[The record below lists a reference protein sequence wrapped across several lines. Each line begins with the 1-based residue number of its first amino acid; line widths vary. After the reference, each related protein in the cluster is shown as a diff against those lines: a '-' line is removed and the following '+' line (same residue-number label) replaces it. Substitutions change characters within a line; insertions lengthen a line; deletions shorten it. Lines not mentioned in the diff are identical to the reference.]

1 MAAITQPTITL
12 LIQSGKDDQNFIR
25 EIREL
30 ERNNLISYT
39 QIIVI
44 NNSLKAKK
52 YHSNDDDQT
61 IIYVDNFIETISTIK
76 TDIIGYIPSRIIPS
90 PFLPKI
96 TSKNLAPWV
105 SLVTL
110 PQETAREIS
119 VDAVGWILSTSLA
132 RIVLPQLGEVENWTI
147 LAIANA
153 LERNCIAFEW
163 KSISASN
170 LIDSS
175 LSGLDIKSL
184 NANELTPQINPSK
197 IPNFNSATGTS
208 LTINSRVLA
217 IVPHYHCEVWLE
229 RCLRGL
235 MAQTR
240 PLGSIVVID
249 DGSENPPVTIIEKFP
264 NVTLLTSPINV
275 GPYRLVQQ
283 IIEDTDYD
291 AYLFQDA
298 DDWSSCERLEKL
310 LHAAAFSGAELIGTQ
325 EFRVYEEQS
334 KLAPVCYPLDV
345 NQALAEKPG
354 HPLLHPSSLVTRD
367 LVMRLGGF
375 ATGLKF
381 GGDTEF
387 LLRAAFVARI
397 VNVPDYCYFRRKR
410 SGSLTTSPDTGL
422 DSPARVQL
430 QMTLKDRAYANY
442 AAMREGRPPELSPLV
457 KAEPLRL
464 FHVTGPKLQ
473 SIE

>member
-1 MAAITQPTITL
+1 MASITRPTMTL
-12 LIQSGKDDQNFIR
+12 FIQSGKDEANVIR
-25 EIREL
+25 AIEHLEKNKLIFYPEL
-30 ERNNLISYT
+30 IIIDNSPCVETSYPNDNRK
-39 QIIVI
+39 QIKSI
-44 NNSLKAKK
+44 NDLLE
-52 YHSNDDDQT
+52 YT
-61 IIYVDNFIETISTIK
+61 VTIK
-76 TDIIGYIPSRIIPS
+76 TDIVAYIPASFIPS
-90 PFLPKI
+90 SSLPKI
-96 TSKNLAPWV
+96 TSNFLAPWV
-105 SLVTL
+105 SFVTL

-119 VDAVGWILSTSLA
+119 GHKVGWILSTSLA
-132 RIVLPQLGEVENWTI
+132 QIVLPQLGGTKNWTL
-147 LAIANA
+147 LAIANV
-153 LERNCIAFEW
+153 LERNRIAFEW
-163 KSISASN
+163 QSVSASN
-170 LIDSS
+170 LSDFS

-184 NANELTPQINPSK
+184 KANELTSKINPSP
-197 IPNFNSATGTS
+197 IGTS
-208 LTINSRVLA
+208 LTLNSKVLA
-217 IVPHYHCEVWLE
+217 VVPHYQCEVWLD

-235 MAQTR
+235 MAQTC
-240 PLGSIVVID
+240 PLDGIVVID
-249 DGSENPPVTIIEKFP
+249 DGSGNSPVTIIEKFP

-283 IIEDTDYD
+283 VIEDTNYD

-310 LHAAAFSGAELIGTQ
+310 LHAAVFSGAELIGTQ
-325 EFRVYEEQS
+325 EFRVYEEDS

-367 LVMRLGGF
+367 LVMRLDGF

-397 VNVPDYCYFRRKR
+397 INVPDYCYFRRKR

-422 DSPARVQL
+422 DSPARVEL
-430 QMTLKDRAYANY
+430 QMRLKNRAYANY
-442 AAMREGRPPELSPLV
+442 AAIREGRQPELSPLV

-464 FHVTGPKLQ
+464 FHVTGPSLQ
-473 SIE
+473 WIE

>member
-1 MAAITQPTITL
+1 MAAITQPTMTL
-12 LIQSGKDDQNFIR
+12 LIQSGKDEVNVIR
-25 EIREL
+25 AIEHL
-30 ERNNLISYT
+30 GKNQLISYPEIF
-39 QIIVI
+39 IID
-44 NNSLKAKK
+44 NSLFTKK
-52 YHSNDDDQT
+52 LYLNDNRKR
-61 IIYVDNFIETISTIK
+61 IKFINDFLENTSVIK
-76 TDIIGYIPSRIIPS
+76 TDIVGYIPASLIPS
-90 PFLPKI
+90 SSLPKI
-96 TSKNLAPWV
+96 TSNFLAPWV
-105 SLVTL
+105 SSVTL
-110 PQETAREIS
+110 PQETAIELS
-119 VDAVGWILSTSLA
+119 GEPVGWILSTSLA
-132 RIVLPQLGEVENWTI
+132 QRVLPQLGGTENWTV

-153 LERNCIAFEW
+153 LEGNRIAFEW
-163 KSISASN
+163 QSVSPSN
-170 LIDSS
+170 LSDFS
-175 LSGLDIKSL
+175 LSSLDIKSL
-184 NANELTPQINPSK
+184 KANELTPQINPSP
-197 IPNFNSATGTS
+197 IGTS
-208 LTINSRVLA
+208 LTLNSKVLA
-217 IVPHYHCEVWLE
+217 VVPHYQCEIWLD

-240 PLGSIVVID
+240 PLDGIVVID
-249 DGSENPPVTIIEKFP
+249 DGSGHPPITIIEKFP

-283 IIEDTDYD
+283 VIEDTNYD

-325 EFRVYEEQS
+325 EFRVYEEDS

-397 VNVPDYCYFRRKR
+397 INVPDYCYFRRKR

-422 DSPARVQL
+422 DSPVRVQL
-430 QMTLKDRAYANY
+430 QMRLKNRAYANY
-442 AAMREGRPPELSPLV
+442 AAIREGRQLELSPLV

-464 FHVTGPKLQ
+464 FHVTGPPLQ
-473 SIE
+473 WIK